1 MAIRYTSKVF
11 NILMKIKEIVDNSEM
26 PDDDKEQVSALLNAA
41 ETITQAGHLVACGR
55 TLKAFEVSV
64 GMTQEQMEQTYQ
76 FKSLAELDIGDS
88 VVVKCPRE
96 WFNYIRA
103 ILKCKIP
110 TLRMRSQCT
119 KEGELIVT
127 RTK

>member
-11 NILMKIKEIVDNSEM
+11 NILMKIKEIVDNSDM
-26 PDDDKEQVSALLNAA
+26 PAESKDEITALLNVA

-55 TLKAFEVSV
+55 TLKAFELSV

-76 FKSLAELDIGDS
+76 FKSLAELDIGES
-88 VVVKCPRE
+88 AIVKCPRE

-119 KEGELIVT
+119 KEGEIIVT

>member
-11 NILMKIKEIVDNSEM
+11 NILMKIKEIIENSAMSDAEK
-26 PDDDKEQVSALLNAA
+26 DEAIALLNAA
-41 ETITQAGHLVACGR
+41 EAITQAGHLVACGR
-55 TLKAFEVSV
+55 TLKAFEAMV
-64 GMTQEQMEQTYQ
+64 GMTQEQMQETYQ
-76 FKSLAELDIGDS
+76 FKSLEELGVGESTII
-88 VVVKCPRE
+88 KCPRD

-110 TLRMRSQCT
+110 TLRMRSQNT
-119 KEGELIVT
+119 KSGEIIVT